1 MQRTINSMQK
11 FDTVDEYINSLPD
24 RTKKELTKLRN
35 KIKEIVP
42 DAVESMTYGMP
53 GYKLNNKPL
62 VYFAGWKD
70 HIGFYPTPNG
80 MEQFDKEL
88 APYKTG
94 KGTAQFPLDN
104 PLPFGLITRIVKYRE
119 EETKNK

>member
-1 MQRTINSMQK
+1 MQK
-11 FDTVDEYINSLPD
+11 FNTVDEYIDSLPD
-24 RTKKELTKLRN
+24 KTKEELTKLRN

-42 DAVESMTYGMP
+42 NAVESMSYGMP

-70 HIGFYPTPNG
+70 HVGFYPTPNG
-80 MEQFDKEL
+80 MERFYKEL

-94 KGTAQFPLDN
+94 KGTAQFPLDK
-104 PLPFGLITRIVKYRE
+104 PLPFDLITRIVKYRE
-119 EETKNK
+119 EKTKNK

>member
-1 MQRTINSMQK
+1 MMQK
-11 FDTVDEYINSLPD
+11 FNTVDEYIDSLPD
-24 RTKKELTKLRN
+24 KTKEELTKLRN
-35 KIKEIVP
+35 KIKELVP
-42 DAVESMTYGMP
+42 DAVESMSYGMP
-53 GYKLNNKPL
+53 GYKFNGKPL

-94 KGTAQFPLDN
+94 KGTAQFPLDK
-104 PLPFGLITRIVKYRE
+104 PLPLDLITRIVKYRK

>member
-1 MQRTINSMQK
+1 MMQK
-11 FDTVDEYINSLPD
+11 FNTVDEYIDSLPD
-24 RTKKELTKLRN
+24 KTKEELTKLRN

-42 DAVESMTYGMP
+42 NAVESMSYGMP

-70 HIGFYPTPNG
+70 HVGFYPTPNG
-80 MEQFDKEL
+80 MERFYKEL

-94 KGTAQFPLDN
+94 KGTAQFPLDK
-104 PLPFGLITRIVKYRE
+104 PLPFDLITRIVKYRE
-119 EETKNK
+119 EKTKNK

>member
-1 MQRTINSMQK
+1 MQK
-11 FDTVDEYINSLPD
+11 FNTVDEYIDSLPD
-24 RTKKELTKLRN
+24 KTKEELTKLRN
-35 KIKEIVP
+35 KIKELVP
-42 DAVESMTYGMP
+42 DAVESMSYGMP
-53 GYKLNNKPL
+53 GYKFNGKPL

-94 KGTAQFPLDN
+94 KGTAQFPLDK
-104 PLPFGLITRIVKYRE
+104 PLPLDLITRIVKYRK

>member
-24 RTKKELTKLRN
+24 KTKKELTKLRN

>member
-1 MQRTINSMQK
+1 MQK
-11 FDTVDEYINSLPD
+11 YDTVDEYINSLPD
-24 RTKKELTKLRN
+24 RTKGELTKLRA
-35 KIKEIVP
+35 KIKELVP
-42 DAVESMTYGMP
+42 DAVESMSYGMP

-88 APYKTG
+88 QPYKTG
-94 KGTAQFPLDN
+94 KGTAQFPLDK
-104 PLPFGLITRIVKYRE
+104 PLPFGLMSDIIKFRAEQIK
-119 EETKNK
+119 K

>member
-1 MQRTINSMQK
+1 MQK

-24 RTKKELTKLRN
+24 RTKEELTKLRN

>member
-1 MQRTINSMQK
+1 MRK
-11 FDTVDEYINSLPD
+11 YDTVDEYINSLPD
-24 RTKKELTKLRN
+24 RTKGELTKLRA
-35 KIKEIVP
+35 KIKELVP
-42 DAVESMTYGMP
+42 GAVESMSYGMP

-88 APYKTG
+88 QPYKTG
-94 KGTAQFPLDN
+94 KGTAQFPLDK
-104 PLPFGLITRIVKYRE
+104 PIPIELITKIVVYRANIQ
-119 EETKNK
+119 KRDH